1 MSDDKKILLIEDSE
15 AISKSIIIN
24 LQGNGYKVYS
34 TETITEGL
42 RILLETDIGLIIAD
56 MNLKGSKIID
66 FARNIAGDSRY
77 KLIPLLMLT
86 DEAGK
91 VSKRSIPGIKEW
103 IIKPFSADKLL
114 KAVRRFQSDQP
125 GS

>member
-1 MSDDKKILLIEDSE
+1 VIRIILLIEDSE

-24 LQGNGYKVYS
+24 LQGNSYKVYS

-42 RILLETDIGLIIAD
+42 RILSDTEIGLIIAD
-56 MNLKGSKIID
+56 INLKSSKIID
-66 FARNIAGDSRY
+66 FTRNITGDSRY

-91 VSKRSIPGIKEW
+91 VSKRSISGIKGW

-114 KAVRRFQSDQP
+114 KAVRRFSI
-125 GS
+125 